1 MKRHKPDVSR
11 REFIGSVTAAGAAAV
26 VAGWGTRLG
35 AQAPT
40 CLSHEIRRPGDS
52 VSRQQPPDL

>member
-26 VAGWGTRLG
+26 VAGSGTRLG
-35 AQAPT
+35 AQAPA
-40 CLSHEIRRPGDS
+40 PGAS
-52 VSRQQPPDL
+52 TLKKSY